1 MKFQSLVLK
10 IPLLT
15 RPKKNSQEIKRNR
28 RTGRLFIGQSY
39 RYDAYNYECKFYL
52 NQWMRENQTNS
63 LGFVPLPIDCPVN
76 LKLTFYVPDRRRR
89 DIANL
94 VNAIQDVLVEVG
106 ILEDD
111 NFMIV
116 KSLDGTRIIYEKG
129 REETIVEITRLE
141 DE

>member
-1 MKFQSLVLK
+1 MIIK

-15 RPKKNSQEIKRNR
+15 RPKKNAQEIKRNK
-28 RTGRLFIGQSY
+28 RTGKFFIGQSK
-39 RYDAYNYECKFYL
+39 RFDAYNYECQFYL
-52 NQWMRENQTNS
+52 NQWMRDNLPRDFE
-63 LGFVPLPIDCPVN
+63 PIDYPVN
-76 LKLTFYVPDRRRR
+76 LKMVFYVPDRRRR

-94 VNAIQDVLVEVG
+94 VNAIQDVLVEVE
-106 ILEDD
+106 ILKDD